1 MPALRST
8 GRSWTP
14 TTIGILF
21 NMARQGRS
29 QREIAQRLRRTP
41 KAVERKIA
49 KIRRGVAQ
57 LNFPEF
63 VRVLH
68 PLLFTEQ

>member
-21 NMARQGRS
+21 NMTRQGRS

-41 KAVERKIA
+41 KAVERKTA
-49 KIRRGVAQ
+49 KLRQEVAA
-57 LNFPEF
+57 LSFPEF

-68 PLLFTEQ
+68 PMLFIEQ

>member
-14 TTIGILF
+14 TTLNILF
-21 NMARQGRS
+21 EMTRQGRS

-41 KAVERKIA
+41 KAVERKTA
-49 KIRRGVAQ
+49 EIRQAVSSMS
-57 LNFPEF
+57 FSKF
-63 VRVLH
+63 VQILH
-68 PLLFTEQ
+68 PMLFTD

>member
-14 TTIGILF
+14 TTLNILF
-21 NMARQGRS
+21 EMTRQGRS

-41 KAVERKIA
+41 KAIERKTA
-49 KIRRGVAQ
+49 EIRQAVSSMS
-57 LNFPEF
+57 FSKF
-63 VRVLH
+63 VQILH
-68 PLLFTEQ
+68 PMLFTD